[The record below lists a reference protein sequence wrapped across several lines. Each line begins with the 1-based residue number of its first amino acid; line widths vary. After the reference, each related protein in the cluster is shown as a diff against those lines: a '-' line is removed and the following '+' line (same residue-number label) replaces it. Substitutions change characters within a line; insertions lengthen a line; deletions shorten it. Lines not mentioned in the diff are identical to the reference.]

1 MGLRRRR
8 RSSASSSDG
17 LLDLDRNGLTS
28 PVKVFYARKKKPESK
43 LSIVIQVK
51 RRRRRNQI
59 MFFTKLTS
67 KFKFKLNLIINWF
80 ASLPFT
86 QVIAVVASLAFT
98 YYVYYHFDHFHFNL
112 VHFYATKMDDS
123 HAQHTL
129 AHKLLK
135 KGDNHSAAFHWFR
148 KSASKGHPHSA
159 YNLAAGHLSGY
170 PTDLQKGNYNQHFLI
185 TFNT

>member
-43 LSIVIQVK
+43 LSIVI
-51 RRRRRNQI
+51 
-59 MFFTKLTS
+59 
-67 KFKFKLNLIINWF
+67 
-80 ASLPFT
+80 

-170 PTDLQKGNYNQHFLI
+170 PTDLQKGEAKKLLQFAAKHNVVEAYQLLYDLCYDKPEFCDH
-185 TFNT
+185 